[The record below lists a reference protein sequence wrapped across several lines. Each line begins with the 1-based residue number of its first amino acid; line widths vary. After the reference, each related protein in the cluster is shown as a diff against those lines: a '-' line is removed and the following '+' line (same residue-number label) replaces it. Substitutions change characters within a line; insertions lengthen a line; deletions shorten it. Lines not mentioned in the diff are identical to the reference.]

1 MCPPRFGYWSWSTIL
16 YTELLKFRRTLLVSH
31 LWPVSAGRSGSINK
45 NGDWHIHN
53 HERCVAKESPTF
65 LYFIIFF
72 EEFMV
77 ENYFKLHKSSVST
90 RDEKVGPN
98 MLGTIT
104 EKGLP
109 GWPYV
114 CAYVCVWWGV
124 EWVVSEDIIQK

>member
-1 MCPPRFGYWSWSTIL
+1 
-16 YTELLKFRRTLLVSH
+16 
-31 LWPVSAGRSGSINK
+31 
-45 NGDWHIHN
+45 
-53 HERCVAKESPTF
+53 
-65 LYFIIFF
+65 
-72 EEFMV
+72 MV

-114 CAYVCVWWGV
+114 CAYVCV
-124 EWVVSEDIIQK
+124 

>member
-1 MCPPRFGYWSWSTIL
+1 
-16 YTELLKFRRTLLVSH
+16 
-31 LWPVSAGRSGSINK
+31 
-45 NGDWHIHN
+45 
-53 HERCVAKESPTF
+53 
-65 LYFIIFF
+65 
-72 EEFMV
+72 MV

-114 CAYVCVWWGV
+114 SAFVCVWVGGMGG
-124 EWVVSEDIIQK
+124 K